1 MAENY
6 QGGNETVLTGFYNGL
21 RQDLYRY
28 GDKLAKQQQA
38 QAKQQEELNKQ
49 ADELLGK
56 INPNGLKNIDIPEF
70 TEKYDKLKELNAQYK
85 SATSQADKIRLMS
98 DFRNEAN
105 NIMLFVNASK
115 NAAKEDQN
123 ILTNIRNKAGDY
135 EDYSVSYADS
145 YINTPTSKRGQFDS
159 SKIEKRVD
167 YKSAQTLE
175 DNIFKQSL
183 SVGKRA
189 YDKASARW
197 GSLGG
202 NAGQFV
208 DEVVTA
214 DAVAIGSKIEGL
226 YETDRNYKK
235 YLDAKYPEAV
245 GNPQAMS
252 QIVLTERQSDLT
264 KRQESFIKKDREPQG
279 GQGTDYSSNIIP
291 SKLINYSQGEGKPV
305 GNFEMRNAIDLRE
318 AKALNTGTFNVIDLG
333 TGEQVKFDDSVKE
346 FRVVSIGDVPLAIRD
361 IKNSKGK
368 VVVKKGSLLTK
379 RYADANPDLVD
390 WQEKA
395 IVRVTNS
402 VNNML
407 VNKDYLANPNESIIE
422 NSLAKSEKGS
432 LDQKRRMSNT
442 STNNQINTV
451 SSQSN
456 KNTPPKPK
464 EIGGV
469 NLNNIGSKKD

>member
-38 QAKQQEELNKQ
+38 QAKQQQELNKQ

-56 INPNGLKNIDIPEF
+56 VNPNGLKNIDIPEF

-202 NAGQFV
+202 NARQFV
-208 DEVVTA
+208 DEVITA

-235 YLDAKYPEAV
+235 YLDAKYPEAA
-245 GNPQAMS
+245 GNPQAMA
-252 QIVLTERQSDLT
+252 QMVLTERQSDLT
-264 KRQESFIKKDREPQG
+264 KRQEAFIKKNREPQG
-279 GQGTDYSSNIIP
+279 RQGTDYSSSSITP
-291 SKLINYSQGEGKPV
+291 SKLVNFGQGADPKTGVKNPI
-305 GNFEMRNAIDLRE
+305 GTFEMRNAVDVRE
-318 AKALNTGTFNVIDLG
+318 AKAYNTGTFTVQDLE
-333 TGEQVKFDDSVKE
+333 TGEIKKLGNSVKE
-346 FRVVSIGDVPLAIRD
+346 LIVITVGDVPLANKTVKVNIG
-361 IKNSKGK
+361 GK
-368 VVVKKGSLLTK
+368 ETTIKKGSILTK
-379 RYADANPDLVD
+379 KFADSNDDLVD

-395 IVRVTNS
+395 VVRDAETG
-402 VNNML
+402 M
-407 VNKDYLANPNESIIE
+407 DYLANPNESIIY
-422 NSLAKSEKGS
+422 NALSKSEKGA

-451 SSQSN
+451 SSQS
-456 KNTPPKPK
+456 KEKPK
-464 EIGGV
+464 F
-469 NLNNIGSKKD
+469 N